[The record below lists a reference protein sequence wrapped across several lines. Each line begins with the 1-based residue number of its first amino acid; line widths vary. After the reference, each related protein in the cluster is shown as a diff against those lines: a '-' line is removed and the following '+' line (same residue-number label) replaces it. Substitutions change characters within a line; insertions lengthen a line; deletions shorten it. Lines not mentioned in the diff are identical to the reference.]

1 MQEAAHRADLQVEVE
16 AHRVAQLPQQQP
28 KNHRTELLRITHP
41 LRTTITQIHLAQLS
55 SLIMEVIIITTI
67 LSMEQ
72 HYLILIIDKA
82 LIQQLDLSY

>member
-1 MQEAAHRADLQVEVE
+1 MNGVNRI
-16 AHRVAQLPQQQP
+16 
-28 KNHRTELLRITHP
+28 ELLRITHP
-41 LRTTITQIHLAQLS
+41 LRTTNTQTLLAQLS
-55 SLIMEVIIITTI
+55 PLIMEVIIITTI